1 MRSAWVR
8 QAVVWGVI
16 GLAIGARPADAQ
28 VGAPAAEGANSTPAT
43 DPIRCWWRTGKS
55 AVYVGERFSLT
66 LTCSVVD
73 TPAVRV
79 VAEQTRLDPAAMQL
93 PPFNVVEGTRHPDI
107 QSGQRRLFQYQYALR
122 VVAEDLFGRQ
132 VAIPA
137 LDVLYR
143 VQSQVETAAT
153 VESMEQSYRLPAL
166 PIQIMALVPPQAV
179 DIRDAPA
186 ATFGEIQDR
195 RFRGNVAFA
204 LAALLFSGS
213 LGFLAVAAIVA
224 VRRYRTPADRTVPLL
239 SDAAVLRGA
248 IRELERVQAEARREG
263 WSRDAIGRAL
273 AAVRLGIAIALD
285 RRPPQ
290 TLLEPGVAGREGSLV
305 VTIGRLRPKRVMV
318 SASVTADALS
328 AAPGGGGGTV
338 DGDTAGRPAPPVLDD
353 LRSILAVL
361 TTARYT
367 RPDNV
372 PRQNLDEAAA
382 EAIAVLRR
390 LRTTRSWPTSAA
402 GGIRRLVAARR
413 LRPR

>member
-1 MRSAWVR
+1 M
-8 QAVVWGVI
+8 
-16 GLAIGARPADAQ
+16 
-28 VGAPAAEGANSTPAT
+28 
-43 DPIRCWWRTGKS
+43 
-55 AVYVGERFSLT
+55 YVGERFSLT

-107 QSGQRRLFQYQYALR
+107 QSGQRRLFQYEYALR

-179 DIRDAPA
+179 DIRDAPS

-290 TLLEPGVAGREGSLV
+290 TLLEPGVAGREGSLI
-305 VTIGRLRPKRVMV
+305 VTLGRLRPKRVMV
-318 SASVTADALS
+318 SASITADALS
-328 AAPGGGGGTV
+328 AAPGGGGTV
-338 DGDTAGRPAPPVLDD
+338 DGDTAGGPSPPVLDD

-372 PRQNLDEAAA
+372 PRQNLDEAVA
-382 EAIAVLRR
+382 EAIAVVRR
-390 LRTTRSWPTSAA
+390 LRITRSWPTSAA